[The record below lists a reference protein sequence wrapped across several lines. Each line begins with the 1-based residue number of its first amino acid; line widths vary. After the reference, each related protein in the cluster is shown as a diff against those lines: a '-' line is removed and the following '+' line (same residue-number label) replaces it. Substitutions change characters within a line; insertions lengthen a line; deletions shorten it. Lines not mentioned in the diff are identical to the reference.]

1 MSAKFVDEIFRLL
14 ASTEVARNGKLY
26 RQLMA
31 SLKSCYS
38 TNRARKKE
46 KKKERK
52 KERKKEERGLNKK
65 MAT

>member
-31 SLKSCYS
+31 SLKSCYI
-38 TNRARKKE
+38 TDRARKKE
-46 KKKERK
+46 KKKKKRK
-52 KERKKEERGLNKK
+52 KERKKE
-65 MAT
+65 